1 MELFKKKRP
10 PYLGVSGQRRLGQ
23 IIKERKDLY
32 AGFSL
37 EGIRRDL
44 IEQTGGEISRMQMQL
59 VWDVLEGAG
68 VVPKIKYRSAIRDRA
83 QEQVPSELLA
93 KFEHVLKAL
102 KDLGS
107 LEVPSPARRQRL
119 ERLEVPD

>member
-1 MELFKKKRP
+1 MEPLFKKKRP

-23 IIKERKDLY
+23 ISKERKDLY

-44 IEQTGGEISRMQMQL
+44 IEQTGG
-59 VWDVLEGAG
+59 
-68 VVPKIKYRSAIRDRA
+68 
-83 QEQVPSELLA
+83 
-93 KFEHVLKAL
+93 
-102 KDLGS
+102 

>member
-23 IIKERKDLY
+23 IIKERNDLY
-32 AGFSL
+32 ADSYSL
-37 EGIRRDL
+37 EGMRREL
-44 IEQTGGEISRMQMQL
+44 MKQLEGEISKKQMHF
-59 VWDVLEGAG
+59 VWYALEGAG
-68 VVPKIKYRSAIRDRA
+68 VVPKLKYREASRERA

-102 KDLGS
+102 KDLG
-107 LEVPSPARRQRL
+107 
-119 ERLEVPD
+119 LEVPD

>member
-1 MELFKKKRP
+1 MELFNKKRLP
-10 PYLGVSGQRRLGQ
+10 HLGVSGQRRVGQ
-23 IIKERKDLY
+23 IIMERKDLY
-32 AGFSL
+32 AGAYSL

-59 VWDVLEGAG
+59 VWYVLEGAG

-102 KDLGS
+102 KDLG
-107 LEVPSPARRQRL
+107 
-119 ERLEVPD
+119 LEVPD